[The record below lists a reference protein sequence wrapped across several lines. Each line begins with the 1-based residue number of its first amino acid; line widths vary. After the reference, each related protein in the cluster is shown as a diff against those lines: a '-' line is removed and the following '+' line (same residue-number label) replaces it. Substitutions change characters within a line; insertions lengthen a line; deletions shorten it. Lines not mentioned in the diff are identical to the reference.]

1 MSFSHWK
8 LMMLLSCP
16 ENKTRSY
23 YTDDKTGSVKNNN
36 TFLRIEK
43 PFNLSCFDRYITS
56 NIRGGV
62 FSKFMRDILN

>member
-16 ENKTRSY
+16 ENMTRSY
-23 YTDDKTGSVKNNN
+23 YTDDKTGSVKNN

-56 NIRGGV
+56 NIRGGGY
-62 FSKFMRDILN
+62 SQNL